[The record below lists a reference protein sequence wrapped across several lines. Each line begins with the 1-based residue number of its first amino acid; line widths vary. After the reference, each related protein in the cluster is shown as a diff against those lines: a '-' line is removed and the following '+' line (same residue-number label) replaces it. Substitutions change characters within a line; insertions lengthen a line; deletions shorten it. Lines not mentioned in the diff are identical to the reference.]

1 MKKIVFAFIALFGF
15 GCNESQFSGINKT
28 SKDNKSTNNA
38 VGTNTN
44 NSPNSESPFFDANEK
59 LIVVGGGSQACKG
72 VLGLDLPGITK
83 YSPNMVPDGDFE
95 KSSDGVTGD
104 YSKNEYSNCSNVSS
118 QVPAVGSYVIGN
130 DPSQCIASWDKLE
143 DSNIA
148 MFNGAA
154 AGHRF
159 WCRTFEVEK
168 DTKYAFSVD
177 ERLLHRDGGVTS
189 KYGSGLIRW
198 LVDGTVIIPVK
209 SLEQK

>member
-1 MKKIVFAFIALFGF
+1 
-15 GCNESQFSGINKT
+15 
-28 SKDNKSTNNA
+28 
-38 VGTNTN
+38 
-44 NSPNSESPFFDANEK
+44 
-59 LIVVGGGSQACKG
+59 
-72 VLGLDLPGITK
+72 
-83 YSPNMVPDGDFE
+83 MVPDGDFE

-209 SLEQK
+209 SLEQKWVTRGAIVNSETRTAITLCGENTSSNHSGNDFAIDNICMVAQ